1 MFSGII
7 QSVGTI
13 EKINHLEERAEMV
26 IRTDPEFGAFELG
39 ESIAVNGV
47 CLTVREFSKEGFTVD
62 LGTET
67 LNRTSFIDAK
77 SRTPV
82 NLERSL
88 TPNQKISGHFVSG
101 HIDQTGTV
109 VDHETKTGEVV
120 FRFEHPP
127 ELSPFIIEKGSIAV
141 DGISLTVFSCLDNK
155 FSVSIIP
162 YTLSHTNLK
171 ERKIGDRVNIECDMI
186 GKYVFRACETL
197 LVHPAKGEK
206 ISLDLLRQKGF
217 L

>member
-13 EKINHLEERAEMV
+13 EKITRHEESAEMV
-26 IRTDPEFGAFELG
+26 IRTDAEFGEFELG

-47 CLTVREFSKEGFTVD
+47 CLTVREFTKDGFTVD

-67 LNRTSFIDAK
+67 LNRTSFSEAK
-77 SRTPV
+77 SRTAV
-82 NLERSL
+82 NLEKSL
-88 TPNQKISGHFVSG
+88 TPNQKISGHFVTG

-109 VDHETKTGEVV
+109 VDQETRPGEVV

-141 DGISLTVFSCLDNK
+141 DGISLTVFSCSDNK

-171 ERKIGDRVNIECDMI
+171 QRKIGDRVNIECDMI

>member
-7 QSVGTI
+7 QSVGQI
-13 EKINHLEERAEMV
+13 EKINRMEEHAEMV
-26 IRTDPEFGAFELG
+26 IHTDPEFGEFELG

-47 CLTVREFSKEGFTVD
+47 CLTVREFSKDGFTVD
-62 LGTET
+62 LSTET
-67 LNRTSFIDAK
+67 LNRTGFSEAK
-77 SRTPV
+77 VRTAV

-88 TPNQKISGHFVSG
+88 TPDQKISGHFVSG

-109 VDHETKTGEVV
+109 VDHETKPGEVV

-141 DGISLTVFSCLDNK
+141 DGISLTVFSCSDNK

-162 YTLSHTNLK
+162 FTLSHTNLK

-186 GKYVFRACETL
+186 GKYVFKACETL